1 MEDPIS
7 SPCKPVF
14 VVGMNGSGTSM
25 MQDSL
30 GRHPDLYAMPDE
42 TLMMPYIIM
51 RADKFGNLA
60 VAENFREYWQFAI
73 DELPALAR
81 FNKGTKPKI
90 PANWDTFPRT
100 VEGVF
105 DGIFSGLAAN
115 HGKRRW
121 CEKTPDHVQHIP
133 LLASTFPRARFIHLI
148 RDGREVARSVNRRQ
162 LRTPQLVIY
171 RWKKLVGLGRAEG
184 RKLGARYMELRY
196 EDLTSNPKQEM
207 ARVCAFLEIENS
219 EAVLQSRMPQSPKR
233 KQMTPGEL
241 GAITKNPAKWGSYFD
256 TSTVGRLEAI
266 GGRTLSDLGYPVS
279 DAAGDS
285 DPGHLTR
292 RWWRLTD
299 FSRITLKR
307 IKTRSSYRSWRSLS
321 RKIYFSFKQ
330 YGTKKF

>member
-1 MEDPIS
+1 
-7 SPCKPVF
+7 
-14 VVGMNGSGTSM
+14 M

-162 LRTPQLVIY
+162 LRTPELVIY
-171 RWKKLVGLGRAEG
+171 RWKKLVGLGRTEG

-196 EDLTSNPKQEM
+196 EDLTSNPKDEM
-207 ARVCAFLEIENS
+207 ERVCKFLDIENS
-219 EAVLQSRMPQSPKR
+219 EAVLRSRMPQSPER
-233 KQMTPGEL
+233 KQLAAGEL
-241 GAITKNPAKWGSYFD
+241 GTITRNPPKWGKYFEAP
-256 TSTVGRLEAI
+256 TLGRLEAI
-266 GGRTLSDLGYPVS
+266 AGRTLSDLGYPVS
-279 DAAGDS
+279 NPIGDS
-285 DPGHLTR
+285 EPGYFWR
-292 RWWRLTD
+292 RWWRLVD
-299 FSRITLKR
+299 FSRLTHKRLKS
-307 IKTRSSYRSWRSLS
+307 RSGYKSWYGLMRRVHFSL
-321 RKIYFSFKQ
+321 KQ